1 MDAKDV
7 PALDMSRAEVWRTIN
22 ENLHV
27 VDPDWVVTPWPE
39 SRVLR
44 YGCATNPD
52 NLMSMGPP
60 WKYEV
65 TRWVDDPSAEHIAM
79 VRAGLDDLARY
90 GFTVAPPP
98 RPDDPRD
105 LTAKDARGFTVVV
118 TYETEGSTTSR
129 VDVRSLSPCVRH
141 PGEVD
146 DWPR

>member
-27 VDPDWVVTPWPE
+27 VDHDWVVTPWPD
-39 SRVLR
+39 SLVHR
-44 YGCATNPD
+44 YGCATNPKS
-52 NLMSMGPP
+52 MMPMGPP
-60 WKYEV
+60 WKYEELQWK
-65 TRWVDDPSAEHIAM
+65 RDPSPEYLTRIG
-79 VRAGLDDLARY
+79 AGLDDLARY

-105 LTAKDARGFTVVV
+105 LTARDTQSFSVIV
-118 TYETEGSTTSR
+118 TYGTEGSATSR
-129 VDVRSLSPCVRH
+129 VDIRSLSPCVRH

-146 DWPR
+146 DW